1 MQNKSLPSCFPVCD
15 YVKHLF
21 LTNEICSKPS
31 VRVPYK
37 KGGFEVLGLPSGL
50 NFKRPSAYGS
60 RQIKKIMKSANNIAF
75 KILPS
80 KASAPAALD
89 INDKPVMY
97 EKVLSKVVGKEKA
110 AACLSKQE
118 KIVEEE
124 IEVLDVDLLSS
135 EFFTLETEPKH
146 CFDEDAFAAVKSNYE
161 TGRNHCGYILPV
173 YPGSDETYWLFFYP
187 GNAEN
192 IENLQV
198 HDKVQG
204 YWLDKTSNELCYKL
218 LVGRRKVYIVGLNLV
233 SNDPNELGSLRLKI
247 TLDAND
253 GAQITIPR
261 EFDESIKE
269 SIKQQSSLY
278 MVEKE

>member
-1 MQNKSLPSCFPVCD
+1 M
-15 YVKHLF
+15 KHLF
-21 LTNEICSKPS
+21 LTGEACGKPS
-31 VRVPYK
+31 LRVPYK

-60 RQIKKIMKSANNIAF
+60 KQIQEIMKSENNITF

-80 KASAPAALD
+80 EASAPAASD
-89 INDKPVMY
+89 INDKHVLY
-97 EKVLSKVVGKEKA
+97 EKLLSKVVGKEKA

-135 EFFTLETEPKH
+135 EFLTLETELKH
-146 CFDEDAFAAVKSNYE
+146 CFNEDAFTAVKSNYE
-161 TGRNHCGYILPV
+161 SCRNHCGYILPV
-173 YPGSDETYWLFFYP
+173 YPGLDETYWLFFYP

-192 IENLQV
+192 IENVQV
-198 HDKVQG
+198 HDKVLG

-218 LVGRRKVYIVGLNLV
+218 LVGRRKIYIMGLNLV
-233 SNDPNELGSLRLKI
+233 SNDPNKLGSLRLKV
-247 TLDAND
+247 TLDAKD

-269 SIKQQSSLY
+269 CIKQQSSLY